1 MRAPCYVRLLN
12 VQNRVISRTSLP
24 RPSIRYH
31 LSLVRSSSTW
41 SDAARTMPPLSPD
54 AEKAI
59 ARLRAYVPPPTS
71 YDSVPLSRR
80 AAVLLLLY
88 ADPNGDLKVVL
99 TIRAKTL
106 SSFAGH
112 AAFPGGKA
120 DTNEETAFE
129 TARREAT
136 EEIGLPDIGQPLLS
150 PFRVEHICELPANLA
165 RNELVVRPCVA
176 LLHSHD
182 AQTGKSADPE
192 TALIPR
198 LDAKEVAAVFT
209 APFHDFLK
217 LKQRNEH
224 EHGERGHAKD
234 DWYQGSWT
242 YWHET
247 DWRMHQFYVP
257 VSEKNV
263 TKPRNARH
271 QSQTTTAAV
280 EQLEKRERSGDLK
293 SYLVFGMTARILV
306 DAARLAYDEEPEF
319 EHNSHFGDEAII
331 GKLRRIGRLDAVKR
345 PGDELTRETMQKA
358 AKLS

>member
-1 MRAPCYVRLLN
+1 M
-12 VQNRVISRTSLP
+12 Q
-24 RPSIRYH
+24 
-31 LSLVRSSSTW
+31 LSLVVCSSTKRK
-41 SDAARTMPPLSPD
+41 DIP
-54 AEKAI
+54 
-59 ARLRAYVPPPTS
+59 
-71 YDSVPLSRR
+71 
-80 AAVLLLLY
+80 
-88 ADPNGDLKVVL
+88 
-99 TIRAKTL
+99 KTY
-106 SSFAGH
+106 
-112 AAFPGGKA
+112 PKPGKA

-217 LKQRNEH
+217 LKLKN
-224 EHGERGHAKD
+224 EHGERGETED

-247 DWRMHQFYVP
+247 DWRSMHATSTLTFVYNNP
-257 VSEKNV
+257 
-263 TKPRNARH
+263 
-271 QSQTTTAAV
+271 
-280 EQLEKRERSGDLK
+280 LENH
-293 SYLVFGMTARILV
+293 Y
-306 DAARLAYDEEPEF
+306 
-319 EHNSHFGDEAII
+319 
-331 GKLRRIGRLDAVKR
+331 
-345 PGDELTRETMQKA
+345 
-358 AKLS
+358 